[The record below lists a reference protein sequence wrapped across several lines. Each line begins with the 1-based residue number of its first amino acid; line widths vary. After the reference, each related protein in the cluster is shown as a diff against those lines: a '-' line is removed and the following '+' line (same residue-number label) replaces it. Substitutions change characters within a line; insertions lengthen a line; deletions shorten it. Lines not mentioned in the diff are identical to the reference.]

1 MNKIISGGLAT
12 ALVASGLGLVASPA
26 QAAPT
31 PTTQTRAALGLLPL
45 DLCDVLP
52 LLCDVPI
59 VGPLLENVDD
69 ALEDLVG
76 TASTGSPEQIQDS
89 VETLVT
95 AVVESITGTTGGD
108 QLAIAN
114 QIAEQLAGSGLD
126 PAVITQVL
134 AGLGASGTDM
144 PLASQLSTLVEG
156 VLDTVQDI
164 VDGLLGIG
172 GQTPDPTQVTG
183 LVEDLLAALSGGDA
197 AELQVLLTQLLTS
210 LPGGSTLDLSTLTD
224 LIEQIVDTLQG
235 ALGGGTSTTIINN
248 VTDALNPNAPAGP
261 AAAAVSATPGVSS
274 PKGTTTSVRPVI
286 KGTGTP
292 GATVTV
298 RSSTGT
304 VLGAAPVRS
313 TGSFS
318 VTSRKLKIGAYRI
331 TATQVESGR
340 TTSAASAVR
349 TFRIVSAKPVITTK
363 SKKKFSTKR
372 PKITGIG
379 FPRARITLRTSS
391 GTKLGSVK
399 VRTDGT
405 WTITSKRLSTGTRKI
420 KAVQTGHGK
429 KKTTKVRII
438 RIR

>member
-1 MNKIISGGLAT
+1 MKNILAGGIAA
-12 ALVASGLGLVASPA
+12 ALVAGGLGLTAGPAQARPTSTTTTRAAALGSLPPQLCSVLVDLCASPA
-26 QAAPT
+26 
-31 PTTQTRAALGLLPL
+31 LGELLN
-45 DLCDVLP
+45 
-52 LLCDVPI
+52 
-59 VGPLLENVDD
+59 GVDD
-69 ALEDLVG
+69 ALEDLLG
-76 TASTGSPEQIQDS
+76 TSPAATPQQIQET
-89 VETLVT
+89 VEGVVDAVIKTL
-95 AVVESITGTTGGD
+95 TGLGD
-108 QLAIAN
+108 DPAGQLEAAQAIAS
-114 QIAEQLAGSGLD
+114 QLGASGLD
-126 PAVITQVL
+126 PAVLTQVL
-134 AGLGASGTDM
+134 AGLGTN
-144 PLASQLSTLVEG
+144 SQLPTSVVDELVGTLV
-156 VLDTVQDI
+156 DTVQA
-164 VDGLLGIG
+164 VVSGLLGLG
-172 GQTPDPTQVTG
+172 GQTPDPAQAQQ
-183 LVEDLLAALSGGDA
+183 LVNQILAALAGGDTA
-197 AELQVLLTQLLTS
+197 ALRDLLTNLLTS
-210 LPGGSTLDLSTLTD
+210 LPGGTALSPSTLTGLVD
-224 LIEQIVDTLQG
+224 QILATLRGSLGAGSSAQVVD
-235 ALGGGTSTTIINN
+235 N
-248 VTDALNPNAPAGP
+248 VNQAI
-261 AAAAVSATPGVSS
+261 AASATPAVTS
-274 PKGTTTSVRPVI
+274 PRGTTTSVRPVI

-313 TGSFS
+313 TGAFS

-405 WTITSKRLSTGTRKI
+405 WTITSKRLSAGTRKI